1 LADDILKRLKEAVI
15 NQDSGGAV
23 DLTKAILAGGRSPN
37 EVVDT
42 ISDGLKQVGDLFE
55 CQEMFLPE
63 VLRAANAAKRS
74 LELVIPLVRSGE
86 GGRGGRGG
94 RGGTK
99 GTVAIGSLG
108 PHDIGKTIIS
118 AMLIAAGFNLADFGI
133 MLTPDK
139 VEKAMRESPDVRIL
153 ALSVLLT
160 SDIGKTAEI
169 IRRVKVLGM
178 GTKIMVGG
186 AAMSPKVMKEI
197 GADAYGKDGDEAVRL
212 AIGFADADKAR

>member
-1 LADDILKRLKEAVI
+1 MADDILKRLKEAVI

-86 GGRGGRGG
+86 GG